1 MRQDQTPLRN
11 AYNPHLAASSPLLLG
26 IRLRLHP
33 QTIAIILNLQYG
45 TLSIFFHVHLFQN
58 QNFTRTQNARRHHD
72 CQPLWPHHYRSTS
85 SSSAKRAAAPHT
97 CIEEYTQQ
105 QTRSTETADAN
116 AVAVFSFGEAVLK

>member
-1 MRQDQTPLRN
+1 VRQDQTPLRN